1 MSILHIT
8 TQPRRVDSRWIGLMW
23 RSGLQYIRSSPGPDT
38 RIPLSSK
45 GTEFKQPG
53 KRLNAVR
60 FEIRTPHERKK
71 RARVRIS
78 IGRDII
84 PTFWWGRWWGRRRP
98 DERLAEPRFPVAQG
112 CRPCPDH
119 RMPPLFSLSRSAF
132 RLQARWAN
140 ELVPNGRKWPM
151 DHTRRRRRW
160 QWLIKRRLFNI
171 FRMPRNPRQ
180 ANTCF

>member
-1 MSILHIT
+1 MLACPHKQKGDMSSLHIT

-84 PTFWWGRWWGRRRP
+84 PTFRWGRWWSHRRP
-98 DERLAEPRFPVAQG
+98 DERLAEPCFQRG
-112 CRPCPDH
+112 
-119 RMPPLFSLSRSAF
+119 SRSGRRGVPPSAVPGPSDATAF
-132 RLQARWAN
+132 LSLGAPSVFKQLGGQTRPKQAQVADG
-140 ELVPNGRKWPM
+140 PHK
-151 DHTRRRRRW
+151 TRAT
-160 QWLIKRRLFNI
+160 L
-171 FRMPRNPRQ
+171 
-180 ANTCF
+180 AVVD